1 MVAIRSGTIEAGSMA
16 RSTMG
21 PTHTRH
27 PHFST
32 HAHHEGFGITYP
44 KPATGHVGL
53 GMEWIGASQ
62 GR

>member
-1 MVAIRSGTIEAGSMA
+1 MVTIRSGTIEAGSMA

-21 PTHTRH
+21 PTQPRH
-27 PHFST
+27 AHISI
-32 HAHHEGFGITYP
+32 HAHHEGFSITYP

-53 GMEWIGASQ
+53 SMEWIGASQ